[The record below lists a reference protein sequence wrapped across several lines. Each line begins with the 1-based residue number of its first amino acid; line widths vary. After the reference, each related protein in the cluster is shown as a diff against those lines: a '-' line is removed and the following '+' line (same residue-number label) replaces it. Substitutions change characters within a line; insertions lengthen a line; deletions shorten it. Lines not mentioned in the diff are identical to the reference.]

1 MALGRRLGIAAGRCG
16 QRGDSGEH
24 GAHVSD
30 RQPRLG
36 RARDGGFLGAKHN
49 PFNALG
55 RKPREK
61 PQGMVLQGI
70 TLERL
75 RDRDRLRQS
84 FDRFRR
90 DADVANRMQSIDAY
104 TQQAL
109 GILTTSK
116 LGDAL
121 DLSKEDPKI
130 LERYGKS
137 DEAFRRDGAP
147 RMVESFCIARRLVE
161 AGRAMSRSTSAAGI
175 GTAATA

>member
-1 MALGRRLGIAAGRCG
+1 MALMYPTGN
-16 QRGDSGEH
+16 RGWGEP
-24 GAHVSD
+24 AM
-30 RQPRLG
+30 
-36 RARDGGFLGAKHN
+36 AGFLGAKHN

-55 RKPREK
+55 KKPREK

-75 RDRDRLRQS
+75 HDRDRLRQS

-90 DADVANRMQSIDAY
+90 DADVADRMQSIDAY

-130 LERYGKS
+130 LARYGKS
-137 DEAFRRDGAP
+137 DEGFRRDGAP
-147 RMVESFCIARRLVE
+147 RMVENFCIARRLVE
-161 AGRAMSRSTSAAGI
+161 AGARSSR
-175 GTAATA
+175 